1 MKDGVDRG
9 AGSKKVCVLPALF
22 VISIPAAP
30 PSNMRLLFS
39 TGKLAVL
46 MRTPIYRGE
55 VEESADDI
63 IKNNNKSV

>member
-1 MKDGVDRG
+1 MKDEAERGV
-9 AGSKKVCVLPALF
+9 GSKTGVLPALF

-55 VEESADDI
+55 STGI
-63 IKNNNKSV
+63 SGRYH